1 MSYNI
6 ALSFEDGV
14 TRFITCKENE
24 TVLDAAYRSQIN
36 LPMDCSDGVCGTCK
50 GSCHQGEYDL
60 GDEYLEDALS
70 DDEVSQGLVLTCQMK
85 PSSDC
90 VVEVPVASSM
100 CKTGSVDFQAEIDEV
115 NLISSTAIELKVTA
129 KEDVPFLAGQ
139 YINIHV
145 PGTTEVRSYSF
156 SSVPGSRE
164 LRFLI
169 RNIPGGLMSTWL
181 TGQARSGDELT
192 LSGPLGVFYLRPIAR
207 PILMLAAGTGLAP
220 FLSMLAQLKQ
230 SNPDHPVHMIYGAR
244 NDEDMVYVAE
254 LEQLARE
261 MSQFT
266 FVTVLS
272 GPDNEHP
279 RKGYITDHLDTC
291 PILGND
297 VDVYLCGPPR
307 SVDST
312 LSAFRT
318 QGIEPISFHYEKF
331 THSGPEGEEEVA

>member
-6 ALSFEDGV
+6 ALNFEDGV

-60 GDEYLEDALS
+60 GEEYLDDALS
-70 DDEVSQGLVLTCQMK
+70 DDEVALGLILTCQMK

-90 VVEVPVASSM
+90 VVEVPVASTM

-129 KEDVPFLAGQ
+129 QEDVAFLAGQ

-156 SSVPGSRE
+156 SSEPGSRQ

-169 RNIPGGLMSTWL
+169 RNIPGGLMSSWL
-181 TGQARSGDELT
+181 TGQARSGDKLT
-192 LSGPLGVFYLRPIAR
+192 LSGPLGVFYLRPVNR

-220 FLSMLAQLKQ
+220 FLSMLAQLKK
-230 SNPDHPVHMIYGAR
+230 SNPDHKVHMIYGVR
-244 NDEDMVYVAE
+244 NPEDLVYVEE
-254 LEQLARE
+254 LERLAKE
-261 MSQFT
+261 LGNFT
-266 FVTVLS
+266 FATVLS
-272 GPDNEHP
+272 GADHEHP
-279 RKGYITDHLDTC
+279 RKGYITDHLSDA
-291 PILGND
+291 PVLGNE
-297 VDVYLCGPPR
+297 VDVYLCGPPL
-307 SVDST
+307 SVDSA
-312 LSAFRT
+312 LSAFRA
-318 QGIEPISFHYEKF
+318 QGIEPVSFHYEKF
-331 THSGPEGEEEVA
+331 TSSIPGAEDEVA

>member
-6 ALSFEDGV
+6 ALNFEDGV
-14 TRFITCKENE
+14 TRFITCKDNE
-24 TVLDAAYRSQIN
+24 TVLDAAYRAQIN

-60 GDEYLEDALS
+60 GEEYLEDALS
-70 DDEVSQGLVLTCQMK
+70 DDEVAQGLILTCQMK

-90 VVEVPVASSM
+90 VVEVPVASTM
-100 CKTGSVDFQAEIDEV
+100 CKTGSADFQAVIDEV

-129 KEDVPFLAGQ
+129 EEDVAFLAGQ

-169 RNIPGGLMSTWL
+169 RNIPGGLMSSWL
-181 TGQARSGDELT
+181 TGQARSGDKLI

-220 FLSMLAQLKQ
+220 FLSMLARLKQ
-230 SNPDHPVHMIYGAR
+230 SDPDQQVHMIYGVR
-244 NDEDMVYVAE
+244 NPEDLVYVEE
-254 LEQLARE
+254 LERLTQEL
-261 MSQFT
+261 SNFS

-272 GPDNEHP
+272 GADHEHP
-279 RKGYITDHLDTC
+279 RKGYITDHLCDS
-291 PILGND
+291 PVLGND
-297 VDVYLCGPPR
+297 VDVYLCGPPL
-307 SVDST
+307 SVDSA
-312 LSAFRT
+312 LSAFQT
-318 QGIEPISFHYEKF
+318 QGIEPASFHYEKF
-331 THSGPEGEEEVA
+331 TSSVPGAEDEVA